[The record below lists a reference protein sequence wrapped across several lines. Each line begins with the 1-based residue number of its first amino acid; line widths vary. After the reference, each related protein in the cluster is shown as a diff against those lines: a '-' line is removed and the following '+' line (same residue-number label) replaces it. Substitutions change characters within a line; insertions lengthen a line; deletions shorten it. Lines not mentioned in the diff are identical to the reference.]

1 MKQIEG
7 KVAIVTGGGGGVGE
21 GIATRFGREGAHVV
35 VVDSDGAAAEKV
47 AGAIRAA
54 GGNATA
60 VAGDVAQDGVAAKI
74 ADDAA
79 KAQGG
84 IDILVNAQFP
94 VTGWTRL
101 EDKDAADFVTT
112 MTGTV
117 VAAARAMK
125 AVFPHMKARGA
136 GRIVNVGSMYGPTA
150 NEAVTDAIAAD
161 GALANLSRA
170 AGVEWARYDIL
181 VNYLQAAMPDIP
193 AFQKYHK
200 EKGGIIDHLIANT
213 PMKRLADPVEDIGGA
228 AMFLVSDEACFIVGH
243 KVYADGGQHLT
254 AAVFEPGA
262 SR

>member
-7 KVAIVTGGGGGVGE
+7 QVAIVAGGGGGVGE
-21 GIATRFGREGAHVV
+21 GIALRMGREGATVI
-35 VVDSDGAAAEKV
+35 VVDANGAGAEKV
-47 AGAIRAA
+47 AAAVRAA
-54 GGNATA
+54 GGKASA
-60 VAGDVAQDGVAAKI
+60 VRGDMAAAGVARKI

-79 KAQGG
+79 TAHGG

-94 VTGWTRL
+94 TTAWSRL
-101 EDKDAADFVTT
+101 EDKDITDFNTT
-112 MTGTV
+112 LTATV
-117 VAAARAMK
+117 VAAASAMK
-125 AVFPHMKARGA
+125 AVFPHLKSRGA

-150 NEAVTDAIAAD
+150 NEAVSDAIAAD

-170 AGVEWARYDIL
+170 VGVEWARHNIL
-181 VNYLQAAMPDIP
+181 VNYLQGAMPDIP
-193 AFQKYHK
+193 AFQEYRS
-200 EKGGIIDHLIANT
+200 EKGGIIDHLISNT
-213 PMKRLADPVEDIGGA
+213 PMQRLADPVEDIGGA